1 MTHISPNILG
11 IGTLVLAT
19 TLAVAGAVWGVAEEI
34 EEVRR
39 EVGDQLAVIDGRLDD
54 IGQQQ
59 IGLNERQ
66 AAMAQNIERV
76 ARDVESLEQN
86 VERVEQKVESLE
98 QNIERVEQKVERV
111 EQKVERIEHR
121 LDDLP
126 QLIAQELGA
135 ATGQ

>member
-19 TLAVAGAVWGVAEEI
+19 TLAVAGAVWVVAEEI
-34 EEVRR
+34 QEVRR
-39 EVGDQLAVIDGRLDD
+39 EVGDQFAVIDGRLDD

-59 IGLNERQ
+59 IALNGRQ

-76 ARDVESLEQN
+76 ARDVERL
-86 VERVEQKVESLE
+86 
-98 QNIERVEQKVERV
+98 

-126 QLIAQELGA
+126 RLVAQELGA
-135 ATGQ
+135 APSL

>member
-1 MTHISPNILG
+1 MTQISPNILG

-19 TLAVAGAVWGVAEEI
+19 TLAVAGAVWVVAEEI
-34 EEVRR
+34 QEVRR

-59 IGLNERQ
+59 IALNGRQ

-86 VERVEQKVESLE
+86 VGRL
-98 QNIERVEQKVERV
+98 EQKVERL
-111 EQKVERIEHR
+111 EHR

-126 QLIAQELGA
+126 RLIAQELGA